1 MAKDFLIPVELKG
14 VLMDADWIYRTRGF
28 LTRGV
33 AMAKKIKAVGT
44 GGSQVMMNYGAQHRY
59 LPTSQYYTSWPCYLE
74 WDYTV
79 TANPRTRYA
88 AEVDRDFL
96 CYVLG
101 FYSIKYDHNLNVET
115 DEHGKPVI
123 TYNHEDLDKYLHT
136 LKKCRM
142 FTLVL
147 SYDYEQE
154 GEFYKSLKLNEPKHL

>member
-1 MAKDFLIPVELKG
+1 MAEEYLVPIELKG
-14 VLMDADWIYRTRGF
+14 ILMDADWIYRTRGF

-33 AMAKKIKAVGT
+33 EMAKKIKAVGE
-44 GGSQVMMNYGAQHRY
+44 GGKQVMMNYGAQRRY
-59 LPTSQYYTSWPCYLE
+59 LNRNLIYKTWPCYLE

-88 AEVDRDFL
+88 AEVDSDFL

-115 DEHGKPVI
+115 DEHGKPMI

-154 GEFYKSLKLNEPKHL
+154 GEFYKSLKLNEPKHM